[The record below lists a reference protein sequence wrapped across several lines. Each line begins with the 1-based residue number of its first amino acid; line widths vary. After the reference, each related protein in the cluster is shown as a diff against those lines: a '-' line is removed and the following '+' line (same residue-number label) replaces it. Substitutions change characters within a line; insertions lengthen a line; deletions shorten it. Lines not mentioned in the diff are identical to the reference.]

1 VVRLRSVWKNTLR
14 TYVGNPANV
23 SVVSEKRKVTRVPV
37 VLFGIIINVPV
48 CFCFGKSGD
57 EKVFEK
63 RLNLLKLN

>member
-1 VVRLRSVWKNTLR
+1 MVRLRSVWKNTLR

-23 SVVSEKRKVTRVPV
+23 SVVSVTRVPV

-48 CFCFGKSGD
+48 CFCFEKSGD